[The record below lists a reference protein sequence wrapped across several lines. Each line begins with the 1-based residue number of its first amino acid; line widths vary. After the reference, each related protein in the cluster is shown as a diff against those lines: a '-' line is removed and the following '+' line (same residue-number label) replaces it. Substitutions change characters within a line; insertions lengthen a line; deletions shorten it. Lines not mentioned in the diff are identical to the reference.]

1 MSSPV
6 LVVIPCLNEA
16 DHLDALLEILLGARG
31 AKDQVLV
38 IADGGSDDGS
48 VAIGQA
54 WAAARPNVIWMDNP
68 GRLQS
73 IGINRAVESYGES
86 ATYLVRIDAHAHY
99 PPDYVHRLVLSAEAT
114 GADSV
119 VVPMAAVG
127 EACFQEAAATAQ
139 NSRLGTGG
147 SAHRSVG
154 RSGWVDHGHHA
165 LMRIERFNRLGGY
178 DPRFSHNEDA
188 EYDVRVHMTGG
199 RVWLDADLA
208 LAYFPRRS
216 PGALA
221 RQYRNYGRGRARTVR
236 LHRLP
241 LKPRQAAPLAIAP
254 ALLMAA
260 ASLLLAPLSAWALA
274 GLLPMLAWAGACIA
288 VGVGL
293 GLRSRRACAW
303 LSGPAA
309 MIMHAAWSWGF
320 WAETLLHP
328 RLEEPR
334 TGPLIAKA

>member
-1 MSSPV
+1 MSSTV

-16 DHLDALLEILLGARG
+16 DHLDDLLETLLGARG
-31 AKDQVLV
+31 AEDQSFVV
-38 IADGGSDDGS
+38 ADGGSDDGS

-73 IGINRAVESYGES
+73 IGVNQAVARYGQG
-86 ATYLVRIDAHAHY
+86 AAYLVRIDAHADY
-99 PPDYVHRLVLSAEAT
+99 PPDYVHRLVLSAEAS

-127 EACFQEAAATAQ
+127 EACFQTAAAAAQ

-165 LMRIERFNRLGGY
+165 LMQIERFNRLGGY

-216 PGALA
+216 PVALA

-241 LKPRQAAPLAIAP
+241 LKPRQAAPLAVAP

-260 ASLLLAPLSAWALA
+260 AALLLAPLSLWALA
-274 GLLPMLAWAGACIA
+274 GLLPMGAWAGACIA
-288 VGVGL
+288 GGVGL
-293 GLRSRRACAW
+293 GLRSRRGCAF

-320 WAETLLHP
+320 WTEALLHP
-328 RLEEPR
+328 RLEAPR
-334 TGPLIAKA
+334 TGPLIARA